1 MPIHHYLRCV
11 VLTCLCLVAT
21 HLHAQTPQQ
30 EKQIAKLGEA
40 LQKQRYEEVVKRC
53 DALLAEDPKMTVAL
67 VMRGVAQ
74 QEMGNFAV
82 SIADFSA
89 ALAIDADIPL
99 ALYGRAVGYRN
110 VKRYRDAIKDLDKA
124 LALVEIEERMENDR
138 IRSTGALVRRERV
151 KTLYRL
157 EAYDDA
163 LQQNELVLAMYP
175 GSPADEVYQAK
186 IYQALDSLP
195 QALRFYE
202 RVLEYVPQDSEMLAS
217 RAIILARMERF
228 DAGKAAFQQYI
239 KLYPGDV
246 IVTLEFAQSATNAGE
261 SALALPYVQRLA
273 KRLPDNGG
281 VSQMLGMVE
290 MANGNRA
297 AAKVAFNKSI
307 ALEPQVGETYMLRGI
322 LRFADG
328 DSAAGFQ
335 DLDKAVKMI
344 KDNSVALD
352 TRCDAYSNSGRYAEA
367 RPDYE
372 ELLRRDSTNF
382 KWLVNYAYTTGRL
395 GDYPTAIRSLKK
407 ARELYPEEE
416 GIAGFLGTLYHEIGD
431 HDTALEWFAAELKAR
446 PDRHITIFERSKTY
460 EFLGQYD
467 KALTDCEAALKLD
480 PGNAEYQAAIA
491 RIQAKQNGK

>member
-1 MPIHHYLRCV
+1 MPIHHYIRCV

-21 HLHAQTPQQ
+21 HLRAQTPQQ

-40 LQKQRYEEVVKRC
+40 LQKERYEEVVKRC
-53 DALLAEDPKMTVAL
+53 DALLAEDPKMTGAL

-74 QEMGNFAV
+74 QEMGNFAM

-138 IRSTGALVRRERV
+138 IRNTGALVRRERV

-163 LQQNELVLAMYP
+163 LQQNELVMAMYP
-175 GSPADEVYQAK
+175 GSLADEAYQAK
-186 IYQALDSLP
+186 LYRALDSLP
-195 QALRFYE
+195 QALRYYE
-202 RVLEYVPQDSEMLAS
+202 RVLEHVPQDSEMLAS
-217 RAIILARMERF
+217 RALILVRLERLSAA
-228 DAGKAAFQQYI
+228 DAAYQAYI
-239 KLYPGDV
+239 KLYPSD
-246 IVTLEFAQSATNAGE
+246 ILITLEFAQVAMNAGE
-261 SALALPYVQRLA
+261 YAMALPAVKRLA
-273 KRLPDNGG
+273 ARLPGNSG
-281 VSQMLGMVE
+281 VYKLLGMAE
-290 MANGNRA
+290 MANGNYPA
-297 AAKVAFNKSI
+297 AEAAMNKAI
-307 ALEPQVGETYMLRGI
+307 ALDPKAGDAYLVRATMKFVQ
-322 LRFADG
+322 G
-328 DSAAGFQ
+328 DSVLGLK
-335 DLDKAVKMI
+335 DLDKAVKLSE
-344 KDNSVALD
+344 DNTAALD
-352 TRCDAYSNSGRYAEA
+352 LRCDAYRNSGRYAEA

-431 HDTALEWFAAELKAR
+431 HNTALEWFAAELKAR

-467 KALTDCEAALKLD
+467 NALADCAAALKLD
-480 PGNAEYQAAIA
+480 PGNAEYQAAIT
-491 RIQAKQNGK
+491 RIQAKQNEK